1 MKVRKGLDIEGG
13 NKDEYVLKIHQK
25 IYSQNKAGQVWNQY
39 LVDKLVNVLGFKQST
54 VDECVFYRGKTL
66 YVLYTEDSIL
76 AGPDSKDIYQI
87 IKDMKKS
94 KLDVTIKGDLQ
105 DFLRVNTERK
115 LDWSTHLTQPHLI
128 YQILKYLRLED
139 GWVTTKPTPA
149 SSLVILSRNTE
160 SEAHDGSFN
169 YCSIIGK
176 LNYMEQATRRDIS

>member
-115 LDWSTHLTQPHLI
+115 LD
-128 YQILKYLRLED
+128 
-139 GWVTTKPTPA
+139 
-149 SSLVILSRNTE
+149 
-160 SEAHDGSFN
+160 
-169 YCSIIGK
+169 
-176 LNYMEQATRRDIS
+176 